1 GITLFRFYGPSFFA
15 LLAAL
20 WHATF
25 KLIPLALLFRIGT
38 FAALMLIPV
47 ALWDLAR
54 TMFDRRTARW
64 ALLLAPAFVFYPKA
78 YASIGIGGGAAF
90 WIGYIPSLAGLA
102 VTFFTLATAVR
113 LRTAPSKKRIA
124 ALAALIMLLTTGHTV
139 SFIVFMGLLLVYAA
153 SAWRDHAYL
162 QRLGIAVGA
171 GLAASL
177 WWLAPF
183 VAQQALSS

>member
-1 GITLFRFYGPSFFA
+1 
-15 LLAAL
+15 
-20 WHATF
+20 
-25 KLIPLALLFRIGT
+25 
-38 FAALMLIPV
+38 
-47 ALWDLAR
+47 
-54 TMFDRRTARW
+54 
-64 ALLLAPAFVFYPKA
+64 
-78 YASIGIGGGAAF
+78 
-90 WIGYIPSLAGLA
+90 
-102 VTFFTLATAVR
+102 
-113 LRTAPSKKRIA
+113 TAPSKKRIA

-183 VAQQALSS
+183 VAQQALSSTETLSEPFSKSLAILLFPATFPYLWLGAPLLAL